1 MQCSLGTLEN
11 RAWNKQT
18 GLESCIRNSTR
29 WESFVFV
36 GFTDPFNLESA
47 AILNSEKTFLFV
59 QFQSYLLDIVQLG
72 TVSRTPTEVLAGNWR
87 GVWREGRVWMV
98 SVDVKF
104 PTILL
109 HILGNLPS
117 PWAPVFRAA
126 CAIQV
131 TWSGRVCESFS
142 PPFYI
147 NQKGLGRRILA
158 GYLHRNER
166 I

>member
-1 MQCSLGTLEN
+1 
-11 RAWNKQT
+11 
-18 GLESCIRNSTR
+18 
-29 WESFVFV
+29 
-36 GFTDPFNLESA
+36 
-47 AILNSEKTFLFV
+47 
-59 QFQSYLLDIVQLG
+59 
-72 TVSRTPTEVLAGNWR
+72 
-87 GVWREGRVWMV
+87 MV

-109 HILGNLPS
+109 HILGNLLS

-131 TWSGRVCESFS
+131 TWSGRVCDSFS

-147 NQKGLGRRILA
+147 NRKGLGRRILA
-158 GYLHRNER
+158 GYLHVNER